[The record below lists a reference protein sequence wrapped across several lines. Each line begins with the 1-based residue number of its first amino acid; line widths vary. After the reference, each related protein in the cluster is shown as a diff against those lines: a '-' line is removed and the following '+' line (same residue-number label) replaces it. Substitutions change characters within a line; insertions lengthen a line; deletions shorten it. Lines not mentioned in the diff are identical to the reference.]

1 MSIIRNKIYL
11 CLGNSAKEHNK
22 ISEMKTK
29 LSKNFLAKLLAI
41 RPTQIRRIYEYR
53 VSRFDCLYIVAVPY
67 GSTEEQKVLMSSI
80 YLRCG
85 SISRF
90 DFVIKDSPSSVLDHI
105 LDELSDFVSIIKGEL
120 QNVPDYKKSQIFG
133 LD

>member
-1 MSIIRNKIYL
+1 
-11 CLGNSAKEHNK
+11 
-22 ISEMKTK
+22 MKTK
-29 LSKNFLAKLLAI
+29 LGKNFLAKLLVI

-53 VSRFDCLYIVAVPY
+53 FSRFDCLYIVAVPY

-90 DFVIKDSPSSVLDHI
+90 DFVLKDSPSIILDHL
-105 LDELSDFVSIIKGEL
+105 LDEVSDFISILKGEL
-120 QNVPDYKKSQIFG
+120 ENVPAYKKSQIFG
-133 LD
+133 LDD

>member
-1 MSIIRNKIYL
+1 
-11 CLGNSAKEHNK
+11 
-22 ISEMKTK
+22 MKTK

-53 VSRFDCLYIVAVPY
+53 VNRFDCLYIVAVPY

-80 YLRCG
+80 LLRCG

-90 DFVIKDSPSSVLDHI
+90 DFVINDSPAVVLDHI
-105 LDELSDFVSIIKGEL
+105 LDELFDFVSILKGEL
-120 QNVPDYKKSQIFG
+120 QNVPDYKKTQIFG
-133 LD
+133 